1 MNIEFLDIYQHS
13 NFRII
18 RFLNLLYWERVY
30 KTTKD
35 IINTGHD
42 IHENNYAPDPSIHLK
57 KETND
62 AANHK
67 TTQEVVD

>member
-1 MNIEFLDIYQHS
+1 MFIKLQKDKINTD
-13 NFRII
+13 
-18 RFLNLLYWERVY
+18 
-30 KTTKD
+30 KD
-35 IINTGHD
+35 IN
-42 IHENNYAPDPSIHLK
+42 ENNYAPDPSIHLK

>member
-1 MNIEFLDIYQHS
+1 MREFIKLQ
-13 NFRII
+13 
-18 RFLNLLYWERVY
+18 
-30 KTTKD
+30 KD
-35 IINTGHD
+35 KINTGKD
-42 IHENNYAPDPSIHLK
+42 IHENNYAPDPSIHWK